1 MSQNKLAK
9 LRNSDVFKACMRVL
23 EDFRVPK
30 EDFDVLDKRPHPH
43 LTVRYCGIER
53 VMTIPCTPKTKGRA
67 PTVYSGKLRSMLKE
81 MQMES
86 LGGSVGRNIFVEV
99 EMGEENILPLFAV
112 DQEPGSSKGDTY
124 RFEGLDVRVVLRD
137 GEPWFVLSDVCKA
150 LEVGNPSDAASRLD
164 LEDKGVATID
174 TPGGKQQVR
183 TVNESG
189 LYTLILTSRKDAAR
203 RFKRW
208 VTSEVLPQIRKTGS
222 FNSQPVPVSIP
233 TTAEA
238 FAHAFTMLAE
248 SERRHAETERRQAE
262 QAHQLSYLTEKV
274 ERVETAQTVMRAR
287 PSGAEAITHIRERI
301 GRLHGLSAAVIDEVI
316 RQSPYSPKPA
326 GMVRN
331 DHVDADGALYA
342 VYWQKDI
349 TATFNRFVAEAAQVS
364 PQLFTHPFIFGRFK
378 IASRATTEAV

>member
-30 EDFDVLDKRPHPH
+30 EDYDVLDKRPHPH

-86 LGGSVGRNIFVEV
+86 LGGSSGGLMEHSMKEDTV
-99 EMGEENILPLFAV
+99 LPLFV
-112 DQEPGSSKGDTY
+112 VNSDQPALSDDAFY
-124 RFEGLDVRVVLRD
+124 FEGKRVRVVVRS
-137 GEPWFVLSDVCKA
+137 GEPWFVASDVA
-150 LEVGNPSDAASRLD
+150 AVLEVGRTDDAVRRLD
-164 LEDKGVATID
+164 EDEKGTDTIR
-174 TPGGKQQVR
+174 TPGGAQKMV
-183 TVNESG
+183 VINESG
-189 LYTLILTSRKDAAR
+189 LYSLILTSRKEAAK
-203 RFKRW
+203 RFKKW
-208 VTSEVLPQIRKTGS
+208 VTSEVLPLIRKTGS
-222 FNSQPVPVSIP
+222 YAPEPVAVP

-238 FAHAFTMLAE
+238 FAHAFTMIAE

-262 QAHQLSYLTEKV
+262 QAHQISYLVEKV

-287 PSGAEAITHIRERI
+287 PAGSESITHIRERI
-301 GRLHGLSAAVIDEVI
+301 GRLHGLSSSVIDEVI

-349 TATFNRFVAEAAQVS
+349 TATFARFVAEATQVS
-364 PQLFTHPFIFGRFK
+364 AQLFTHPFIFGRFR
-378 IASRATTEAV
+378 IGSRIVDDKAGK